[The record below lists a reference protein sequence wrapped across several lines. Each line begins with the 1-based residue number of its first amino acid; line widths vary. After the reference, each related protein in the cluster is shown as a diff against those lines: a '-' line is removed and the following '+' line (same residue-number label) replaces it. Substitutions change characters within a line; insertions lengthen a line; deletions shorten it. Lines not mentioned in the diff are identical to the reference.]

1 MSSCV
6 TKATEV
12 VRRLPRADVALPMPF
27 LGGDHGNKQ
36 PKKKKK
42 KEAFLDQ
49 QQRQQHDQQDGD
61 AVECRFQTVAAA
73 LRPCCWP
80 ALQHNQLTPALES
93 NHGTDY
99 QLARTVP
106 LRK

>member
-1 MSSCV
+1 MLWGVSWFPTWPSCDQ
-6 TKATEV
+6 EV
-12 VRRLPRADVALPMPF
+12 VTSALWECGSGAPRRRVLREAKKT
-27 LGGDHGNKQ
+27 NKT
-36 PKKKKK
+36 
-42 KEAFLDQ
+42 
-49 QQRQQHDQQDGD
+49 QDGD

-93 NHGTDY
+93 HQGTDY